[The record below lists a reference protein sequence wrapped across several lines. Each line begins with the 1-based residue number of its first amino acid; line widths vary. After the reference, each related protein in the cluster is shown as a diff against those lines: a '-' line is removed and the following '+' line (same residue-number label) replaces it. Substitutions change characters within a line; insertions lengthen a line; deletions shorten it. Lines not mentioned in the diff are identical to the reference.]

1 MVFQELQPTTNNLI
15 QTLERDSIGR
25 TRSAIRL
32 CQFLCGIKSG
42 FSIALDN
49 PWGGG
54 KTFFVKQIK
63 LILDAYNPFS
73 PHSLTTNDTTRI
85 KKVANTYVRGIDEAL
100 SETPYVTVYYD
111 AWDNDNSSDPLLTL
125 IYEIAHSINA
135 DFDCLKKPS
144 LRQKIS
150 AIVELF
156 TGKDIDKLL
165 KATKSE
171 TFINEI
177 ATEKSLK
184 ELIAEFLEEVIQERG
199 NRLLIILDELDR
211 CKPSFAVALL
221 ERVKHYFSNEHV
233 TFLFA
238 LNENALRH
246 TISKNYGEQYD
257 SSRYLD
263 RFFDLTTSL
272 PPVDLSAFYD
282 YISLA
287 TNGSILDDICIKLV
301 IHYKLSMREIF
312 RFYNAVNAG
321 AGVLDRQSL
330 TKKYCTFFLFPV
342 AVALRITDKAAYD
355 DFINGKNCAA
365 FLDFMQTALKDV
377 DLSQYDLM
385 LQANH
390 ETYNEPSNPRTK
402 RITAEEKYTA
412 VYNALF
418 LQTYRLKDYRPIS
431 IGRLEFDNHVRES
444 FFLQLGA
451 LSD

>member
-1 MVFQELQPTTNNLI
+1 MLLKELQPTKNNLI

-25 TRSAIRL
+25 TRSAFRL
-32 CQFLCGIKSG
+32 CQYLSGINSG

-49 PWGGG
+49 QWGGG

-73 PHSLTTNDTTRI
+73 PHSLSANDTVRI
-85 KKVANTYVRGIDEAL
+85 KKVAEKHVRGIDKAL

-111 AWDNDNSSDPLLTL
+111 AWDNDNSSDPLLAL

-135 DFDCLKKPS
+135 DFDCLKKSS
-144 LRQKIS
+144 LQQKFSSIF
-150 AIVELF
+150 ELF
-156 TGKDIDKLL
+156 TGKDIDKIL
-165 KATKSE
+165 KAAKSE
-171 TFINEI
+171 SIIDEI
-177 ATEKSLK
+177 TKEKSLK
-184 ELIAEFLEEVIQERG
+184 GLIDEFLEEVIQERG
-199 NRLLIILDELDR
+199 NRLLIIIDELDR
-211 CKPSFAVALL
+211 CKPSFAVSLL

-238 LNENALRH
+238 LNENALCH

-272 PPVDLSAFYD
+272 PPVDLSAFYE
-282 YISLA
+282 YISLE
-287 TNGSILDDICIKLV
+287 TDGSFLDEICIRLV
-301 IHYKLSMREIF
+301 THYKLSMREIF

-321 AGVLDRQSL
+321 AGVLERQSL

-342 AVALRITDKAAYD
+342 AVALRLMDKTAYD
-355 DFINGKNCAA
+355 AFINGKNCDA
-365 FLDFMQTALKDV
+365 FLDFMQTALKDI

-385 LQANH
+385 LQDKF

-402 RITAEEKYTA
+402 KITADEKYTA

-418 LQTYRLKDYRPIS
+418 LPTYSQKDYRPIS
-431 IGRLEFDNHVRES
+431 IGRLEFDNHVREF

-451 LSD
+451 LAD